1 MYRHRDLS
9 VVPAAY
15 RGAAAAMGNFD
26 GIHRGHRA
34 VIDRAAAA
42 DAPLGIV
49 TFEPHPRS
57 YFAPESPPFRLM
69 TADTRARRLD
79 TLGVEMLYELPFTA
93 ALAGL
98 EAEVFVQDVLAAR
111 LGLSHLVVGADFRFG
126 RGRRGDAAMLVDLG
140 AAAGITVEIT
150 PLVEDDAVAVS
161 SSAIRAALAEG
172 RPGDA
177 AAMLG
182 DWHRIEGRV
191 EHGEKRG
198 RALGYPTANLALSGL
213 HLPRFGV
220 YAVIFDVRDGPHKG
234 RYGGAA
240 SLGVRPMFGVN
251 APNFETFV
259 LDFEGDLYGADVSVA
274 LIAFLRGEVAFDG
287 VDALIRQ
294 MSDDTL
300 HCREI
305 LASYL

>member
-9 VVPAAY
+9 LVPAAY

-98 EAEVFVQDVLAAR
+98 EAEVFVADVLAAR

-191 EHGEKRG
+191 E
-198 RALGYPTANLALSGL
+198 
-213 HLPRFGV
+213 
-220 YAVIFDVRDGPHKG
+220 
-234 RYGGAA
+234 
-240 SLGVRPMFGVN
+240 
-251 APNFETFV
+251 
-259 LDFEGDLYGADVSVA
+259 
-274 LIAFLRGEVAFDG
+274 
-287 VDALIRQ
+287 
-294 MSDDTL
+294 
-300 HCREI
+300 
-305 LASYL
+305 